1 MTHQPMQST
10 LLPKPARD
18 ELVAASKIR
27 DDLMRR
33 VAVHQAT
40 ERAVARYPQY
50 FQVPN
55 QPEQSK

>member
-1 MTHQPMQST
+1 MQST